1 MPNQSGEFK
10 GPEILLW
17 TPGLDSNTCTEKL
30 WETVK
35 TVNVT
40 VLHFVVKTEV
50 VRHTCVDM
58 DILRIT
64 LFTYALLIK
73 ESNTLNLSMFF
84 FGSLSILKVI
94 IALYALAVFSQKLQ
108 LEHTRDRK
116 NKNGGAL
123 CNSKLIII
131 MLF

>member
-30 WETVK
+30 LKTVK

-40 VLHFVVKTEV
+40 VLYLVVNAEI
-50 VRHTCVDM
+50 VRLTCVDM
-58 DILRIT
+58 DILCIT
-64 LFTYALLIK
+64 LFTYVPLIK

-94 IALYALAVFSQKLQ
+94 IALHALAVFSQKLQ

-116 NKNGGAL
+116 KNARAL
-123 CNSKLIII
+123 CYSKLIII